1 MVGPNMWLTHS
12 LGGNVHNQ
20 SPSHGMRHKINFGLT
35 INFDKRW
42 ANCLLVQGSH
52 TVEFLP

>member
-12 LGGNVHNQ
+12 LGGSAHNQ